1 MNKKIYMPSDL
12 KNIKQVVGEIAALL
26 KARHIDEPDIF
37 DIRLCME
44 EALINAVK
52 YGNKFDKALEIE
64 VDFSIADDKISISV
78 EDKGTGFDHSRLPD
92 PTEEENLLTGS
103 GRGVFLI
110 RHLMNELRFNK
121 KGNRLT
127 MVKYFNGRKE
137 AKNTT

>member
-1 MNKKIYMPSDL
+1 MNKKIFIASDI
-12 KNIKQVVGEIAALL
+12 KNIKRVVDEIISLL
-26 KARHIDEPDIF
+26 NGARINESDIF

-52 YGNKFDKALEIE
+52 YGNKFDKKLNVLI
-64 VDFSIADDKISISV
+64 DFTYDNSKVTISV
-78 EDKGTGFDHSRLPD
+78 EDEGKGFDYHKLPD
-92 PTEEENLLTGS
+92 PTKEENLLTGS

-127 MVKYFNGRKE
+127 MVKYI
-137 AKNTT
+137 